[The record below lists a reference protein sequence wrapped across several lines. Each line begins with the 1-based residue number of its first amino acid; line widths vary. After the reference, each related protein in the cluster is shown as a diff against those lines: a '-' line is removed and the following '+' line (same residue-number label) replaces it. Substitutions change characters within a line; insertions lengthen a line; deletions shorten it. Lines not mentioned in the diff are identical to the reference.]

1 MSKNDYDI
9 GARVTDPKG
18 CVKEPQ
24 RMRDLE
30 KKINEVMTRM
40 FQRPENG
47 GNPFLYSIAM
57 SKPHEVH
64 DELGGMKGWKTA
76 ATDGKRFFWHPEFLE
91 KLDTW
96 EATTVMSHEVFHDLF
111 FHVDRGMGRQY
122 PRIWNWAI
130 DYVVNGIIW
139 DDHEKTKRGEKIGKT
154 SPFGGNLGN
163 PLSLK
168 DLLGYLAAKQ
178 ELPDGTMI
186 FADKT
191 LYERSPDSIYD
202 EIVKAYENSPR
213 RCGSCGQ
220 LTKGGKKPKKGGQK
234 GQKGKGG
241 QKGQQGEDGQDQGQG
256 GSGGDQDGDQDGQG
270 GQGQD
275 GQQGQQPG
283 GQGGHQ
289 HDPNAEHE
297 CECPECGADT
307 DGLDSLDS
315 HMPSKSSKDDV
326 QADMMRAAMRCKS
339 MGIGSVPG
347 SVEDALADLMK
358 PQLKFRDIVRN
369 CMVRKSQDSGLKNDW
384 SRCRKRYLAAR
395 PSQYLPKRY
404 SHRPRWIA
412 MIDTSGSMGDD
423 DIAYGISQL
432 QVLGPNTDG
441 FIVPCDTEVNWDKI
455 TKVTSKTDLKRTK
468 IVGRGGTAFDN
479 FFREFPK
486 RLGTDFDVVVILTDG
501 DCPIPPKDLRPPCDV
516 VWVITNGRHKGFKPA
531 FGRVAPLRN
540 ERI

>member
-64 DELGGMKGWKTA
+64 EELQGAKDWRTA

-96 EATTVMSHEVFHDLF
+96 EASTVMSHEVFHDLF
-111 FHVDRGMGRQY
+111 FHVDRGIGRQY

-139 DDHEKTKRGEKIGKT
+139 DDHDKTKRGEKIGKT
-154 SPFGGNLGN
+154 SPFGGNLGD
-163 PLSLK
+163 PLSLN
-168 DLLGYLAAKQ
+168 DLLAYLAAKQ
-178 ELPDGTMI
+178 ELPKGALI

-191 LYERSPDSIYD
+191 LYGRSPDSIYD

-213 RCGSCGQ
+213 RCGTCGQ
-220 LTKGGKKPKKGGQK
+220 LTKGGKNQKKQQGGQK
-234 GQKGKGG
+234 GNQP
-241 QKGQQGEDGQDQGQG
+241 GQQQ
-256 GSGGDQDGDQDGQG
+256 GQG
-270 GQGQD
+270 GQG
-275 GQQGQQPG
+275 GQSGPG
-283 GQGGHQ
+283 GHQCDPNGGHQ
-289 HDPNAEHE
+289 HGPNGDQQ

-307 DGLDSLDS
+307 DGLESLDS
-315 HMPSKSSKDDV
+315 HLPSKSTKDDV

-347 SVEDALADLMK
+347 AVEDALAELMK

-404 SHRPRWIA
+404 NHKPRWVA

-455 TKVTSKTDLKRTK
+455 TKIDSKTDLKRTK

-486 RLGTDFDVVVILTDG
+486 RIGTDFDVVVILTDG
-501 DCPIPPKDLRPPCDV
+501 DCPIPPKELRPPCDV

-531 FGRVAPLRN
+531 FGRVAPLRD